1 MESPGSLDLR
11 RAKHTEWR
19 MKDVM
24 TTREVAEILR
34 VHPYT
39 VNSLIRSGKLKAFK
53 ISNRYRVRRAD
64 LEEFME
70 SEETSE
76 LSAE

>member
-1 MESPGSLDLR
+1 
-11 RAKHTEWR
+11 

-24 TTREVAEILR
+24 TSREVAEILR

-39 VNSLIRSGKLKAFK
+39 VNSLIRDGKLKAFK

-70 SEETSE
+70 RETSNDV
-76 LSAE
+76 SAE

>member
-1 MESPGSLDLR
+1 
-11 RAKHTEWR
+11 

-24 TTREVAEILR
+24 TSREVAEILR

-39 VNSLIRSGKLKAFK
+39 VNSLIRAGKLSAFK
-53 ISNRYRVRRAD
+53 ISNRYRIRRED

-70 SEETSE
+70 GRQEPATQDGKQ
-76 LSAE
+76 

>member
-1 MESPGSLDLR
+1 MER
-11 RAKHTEWR
+11 NAKPT
-19 MKDVM
+19 KDVM
-24 TTREVAEILR
+24 TSREVAEILR

-39 VNSLIRSGKLKAFK
+39 VNSLIRAGKLKAFK

-70 SEETSE
+70 SE
-76 LSAE
+76 AR